1 MRNASLYRV
10 GGTAL
15 LIGAIGDIGSVA
27 IHAPQPQDLA
37 TYASLGQG
45 MWMASHWLFIV
56 SNTLLVGGLFALAR
70 HLFSTKNEGWAILG
84 SAAVLTTG
92 ALFAGVVAPEVLAFP
107 VLAQSAD
114 PAAAQSYTA
123 VNLNLMSLMHVS
135 LPIFWGG
142 VACLAVAMAGDSAF
156 KRGVAQAGM
165 ALAVVE
171 IVVPFTP
178 MGENWTVFRLILAI
192 GFAWLAVVGLSL
204 RNVKSTVPSF

>member
-15 LIGAIGDIGSVA
+15 LVGAIGDIVAVA

-84 SAAVLTTG
+84 GGAVLTTG
-92 ALFAGVVAPEVLAFP
+92 ALFAAVVAPEVLAFP
-107 VLAQSAD
+107 ALAHSSD

-135 LPIFWGG
+135 IPVFWGG
-142 VACLAVAMAGDSAF
+142 IACLAIAMAGDSAF
-156 KRGVAQAGM
+156 KRTVAQAGM

-171 IVVPFTP
+171 IVVPFTA
-178 MGENWTVFRLILAI
+178 MAENWTVFRLIFAI
-192 GFAWLAVVGLSL
+192 GFAWLAFVGLAL
-204 RNVKSTVPSF
+204 RNVKSAVPAF